1 MSRTLARATAF
12 TNFSQS
18 MTMTVGPSQVHFHGS
33 TATSGLD
40 FEMDM
45 TCDIDEASATCTDST
60 SWSAVET
67 STESV
72 ETSTLAVESMA
83 THTAEI
89 TEGAKKLD
97 RTGKCTGVSKS
108 EKGKGDDKSSGD
120 RLAVSMGVV
129 ALTSFIGMLLL

>member
-1 MSRTLARATAF
+1 MRAIACTDF
-12 TNFSQS
+12 NQS
-18 MTMTVGPSQVHFHGS
+18 MTMTIGPSQVHFHGS
-33 TATSGLD
+33 TSTPGLD
-40 FEMDM
+40 YEMDM
-45 TCDIDEASATCTDST
+45 TCDINESSATCTDST

-72 ETSTLAVESMA
+72 ETSTVAVASMA

-97 RTGKCTGVSKS
+97 HTGKCTGVSKS
-108 EKGKGDDKSSGD
+108 EKGKGDKSSGE

-129 ALTSFIGMLLL
+129 GLTSFVGMLLL

>member
-1 MSRTLARATAF
+1 MSQPLHAIAC
-12 TNFSQS
+12 TNSKQS
-18 MTMTVGPSQVHFHGS
+18 MTMTIGPSQVHFHGS
-33 TATSGLD
+33 TATPGLD

-45 TCDIDEASATCTDST
+45 TCDINESSATCTDST

-72 ETSTLAVESMA
+72 ETLAVASMA

-89 TEGAKKLD
+89 TKGAGKLD
-97 RTGKCTGVSKS
+97 HTGKCTGVSKS
-108 EKGKGDDKSSGD
+108 SEKGKGDKSSGE

-129 ALTSFIGMLLL
+129 GLTSFVGMLLL